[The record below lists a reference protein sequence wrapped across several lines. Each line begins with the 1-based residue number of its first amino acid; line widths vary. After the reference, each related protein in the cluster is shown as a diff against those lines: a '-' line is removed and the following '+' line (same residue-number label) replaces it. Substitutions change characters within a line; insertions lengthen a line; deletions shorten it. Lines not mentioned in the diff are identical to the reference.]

1 MDEVMILGMVALVMA
16 GATLPAVVAL
26 FYPPVPPRRGS
37 SPPRAVVVLG
47 AGRRREGDGY
57 RLNTLGL
64 KRLRVALEL
73 ARERQLPLLL
83 CGGAPGAEPLLAE
96 QSEAALMAEVVRR
109 AWPDA
114 PLMLEAES
122 RNTWENAVM
131 AARVLRLR
139 GIESLVLVTDQ
150 AHLCRATLCFQ
161 AQRLE
166 VTPHAVISLPRRPW
180 MPSAGAL
187 SQMPLIWR
195 EWLALIWYHCKYP
208 L

>member
-1 MDEVMILGMVALVMA
+1 MILGMVALVMA
-16 GATLPAVVAL
+16 GATLPAVVAR
-26 FYPPVPPRRGS
+26 FYPPVPRRRAS

-47 AGRRREGDGY
+47 AGRRRDGEGY

-83 CGGAPGAEPLLAE
+83 CGGAPGGQPLLPE

-109 AWPDA
+109 RWPDA
-114 PLMLEAES
+114 PLMLEQES
-122 RNTWENAVM
+122 RNTWQNAVM
-131 AARVLRLR
+131 AARILRLR
-139 GIESLVLVTDQ
+139 GIESLMLVTDQ

-161 AQRLE
+161 AQGLE
-166 VTPHAVISLPRRPW
+166 VTPHPATLLPRRPW

-187 SQMPLIWR
+187 SQMPVIWR

>member
-1 MDEVMILGMVALVMA
+1 MILGMVALVMA
-16 GATLPAVVAL
+16 GATLPAVVAR
-26 FYPPVPPRRGS
+26 FYPPVPRRRAS
-37 SPPRAVVVLG
+37 SPPRAGGVLG
-47 AGRRREGDGY
+47 AGRRRDGEGY

-83 CGGAPGAEPLLAE
+83 CGGAPGGQPLLPE

-109 AWPDA
+109 RWPDA
-114 PLMLEAES
+114 PLMLEQES
-122 RNTWENAVM
+122 RNTWQNAVM
-131 AARVLRLR
+131 AARILRLR
-139 GIESLVLVTDQ
+139 GIESLMLVTDQ

-161 AQRLE
+161 AQGLE
-166 VTPHAVISLPRRPW
+166 VTPHPATLLPRRPW

-187 SQMPLIWR
+187 SQMPVIWR

>member
-1 MDEVMILGMVALVMA
+1 MILGMVALVMA
-16 GATLPAVVAL
+16 AATLPAVVAR

-47 AGRRREGDGY
+47 AGRRRDGDGY

-83 CGGAPGAEPLLAE
+83 CGGAPGAEALLPE

-109 AWPDA
+109 TWPDA
-114 PLMLEAES
+114 PLMLEPES

-161 AQRLE
+161 AQHLE
-166 VTPHAVISLPRRPW
+166 VTSHAVTSLPRRPW

-187 SQMPLIWR
+187 SQMPVIWR